1 MVPAPDILCVGS
13 VFWDVIGRS
22 ERRMEPGGDM
32 PGRIVRVPG
41 GVAMNVAAAL
51 RNLEMTPALL
61 TAAGL
66 DNESEELM
74 EACERMGV
82 ITEHVYRSANLPP
95 GRYMAIEDAG
105 GLIAAVADARALE
118 TAGARILSPLADG
131 TFGSPEAP
139 HEGIVALD
147 GNLAADLLAEIA
159 ASPLFRAADLRVAP
173 ASPAKAGRIAP
184 LFSHP
189 GATIYANREEAENI
203 CGMPFST
210 AKAAARAL
218 RERGATRVLVTD
230 GAASAA
236 DADADADEVVAA
248 TPPDVRPVRITGAG
262 DRFMAAH
269 IAAERG
275 GMDRADALNAANRAG
290 ADHVAGKDQP

>member
-1 MVPAPDILCVGS
+1 M
-13 VFWDVIGRS
+13 IGRS

-32 PGRIVRVPG
+32 PGRIVRTPG

-51 RNLEMTPALL
+51 RNLGMTPALL
-61 TAAGL
+61 TAAGR
-66 DNESEELM
+66 DRESEELM
-74 EACERMGV
+74 EACASMGV
-82 ITEHVYRSANLPP
+82 ITEHVYRSGDLPP

-131 TFGSPEAP
+131 TFGCAESP
-139 HEGIVALD
+139 HEGFVAVD

-159 ASPLFRAADLRVAP
+159 ASPLFRAADLRVAS

-184 LFSHP
+184 LLSHP
-189 GATIYANREEAENI
+189 GATIYANREEAGNI
-203 CGMPFST
+203 CGTPFRT
-210 AKAAARAL
+210 AEAAACAL
-218 RERGATRVLVTD
+218 RERGAARALITD
-230 GAASAA
+230 GAASVA
-236 DADADADEVVAA
+236 DAGADGVIDAS
-248 TPPDVRPVRITGAG
+248 PPAVRAVRITGAG

-275 GMDRADALNAANRAG
+275 GAGREGALDAANRAA
-290 ADHVAGKDQP
+290 ADHVAGKGRS